1 MTAPGNPKKG
11 DAMEALGNIKPAA
24 IRIPQPAQ
32 PVLPAPSQTPTVPVL
47 GDGSAGFDAESA
59 DAVRLENLK
68 QAARN
73 APQPLGNQAF
83 TMFKDANGQVITR
96 FRDTNSG
103 RVTYIPEPTLLR
115 VTNAGSAGAQSL
127 LNITA

>member
-1 MTAPGNPKKG
+1 M
-11 DAMEALGNIKPAA
+11 DALGNIPVA

-32 PVLPAPSQTPTVPVL
+32 APVLPSPAQAPSLPVIGG
-47 GDGSAGFDAESA
+47 GDDHGAFDAEGA
-59 DAVRLENLK
+59 EAQRLANLK

-83 TMFKDANGQVITR
+83 TMFKDATGQVITR
-96 FRDTNSG
+96 FRDINSG
-103 RVTYIPEPTLLR
+103 RVTYIPEPNLLR
-115 VTNAGSAGAQSL
+115 LAAAAGGGQSI